1 LARASSVI
9 AGGEVRREGNIKR
22 TDREVSR
29 DDHLREPDLY
39 PELRVH
45 EVEFTFFLYT
55 SVTESSCQTAHFH
68 TKQILH
74 KADPYKTK
82 LPTKA
87 PSK

>member
-1 LARASSVI
+1 
-9 AGGEVRREGNIKR
+9 VRREGNTKR

-29 DDHLREPDLY
+29 DRINELY